1 VVTSRIIDSAARSAG
16 ALTAG
21 GAVPTGPDVLAR
33 LYRLASADP
42 TVRAYIGAQAIRAT
56 DPHLNDLARRLA
68 AIEARLATQTTAPP
82 VAPDPS
88 LLSIDHILRS

>member
-21 GAVPTGPDVLAR
+21 GAVPTNPDALAR

-42 TVRAYIGAQAIRAT
+42 TVRAYIGSQAIRAT
-56 DPHLNDLARRLA
+56 DPLIGALTRRVA
-68 AIEARLATQTTAPP
+68 ALEARLAQQTEQQPP
-82 VAPDPS
+82 GRRAIAD
-88 LLSIDHILRS
+88 ILRS